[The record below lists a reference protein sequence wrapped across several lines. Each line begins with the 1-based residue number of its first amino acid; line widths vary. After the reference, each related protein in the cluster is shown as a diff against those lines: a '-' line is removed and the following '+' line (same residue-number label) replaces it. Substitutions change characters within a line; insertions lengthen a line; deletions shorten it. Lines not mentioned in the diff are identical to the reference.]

1 MLAFLIVLIGFVAT
15 VSAALIYALVA
26 LCAYLFGNTA
36 AKYLCLI
43 VLIVSV
49 GLLGFYF
56 LALFEA
62 FSVPVRYEGDTAIDN
77 DGTIRV
83 LLIGG
88 FVFVPGFLGSVI
100 CSAIQ
105 IRRMKAMRKQ
115 PAIEA

>member
-1 MLAFLIVLIGFVAT
+1 MLAFLVVVIGFVAS
-15 VSAALIYALVA
+15 VSAGLICALVA
-26 LCAYLFGNTA
+26 LCAYLFGSTG
-36 AKYLCLI
+36 AKYICLI
-43 VLIVSV
+43 VLIVSI

-83 LLIGG
+83 MLFGG
-88 FVFVPGFLGSVI
+88 FVFVPGFLGLVI
-100 CSAIQ
+100 GSAIQ
-105 IRRMKAMRKQ
+105 FRRMKAISKR

>member
-1 MLAFLIVLIGFVAT
+1 LLVVLVFLIGFGA
-15 VSAALIYALVA
+15 VSAGLIYALVA
-26 LCAYLFGNTA
+26 LCAYLFGSTA
-36 AKYLCLI
+36 AKSICLI

-49 GLLGFYF
+49 GLLGWYF

-83 LLIGG
+83 LLFGG
-88 FVFVPGFLGSVI
+88 FVFVPGFLGLVI
-100 CSAIQ
+100 GSAIQ
-105 IRRMKAMRKQ
+105 IRRMKAISKR